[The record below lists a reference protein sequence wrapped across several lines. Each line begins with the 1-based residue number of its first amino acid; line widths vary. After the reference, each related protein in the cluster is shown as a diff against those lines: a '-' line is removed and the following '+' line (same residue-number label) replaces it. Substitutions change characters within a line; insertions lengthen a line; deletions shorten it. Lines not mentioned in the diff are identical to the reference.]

1 MTTTLDSNLY
11 SVMNA
16 RKSVR
21 VFDPSAT
28 IAKEEIEEM
37 LKLATIAPSSS
48 NLQSW
53 RFMVFQDSE
62 LKEELK
68 TIVNNQAGNNQAVVE
83 NSSAVIA
90 VLGNIDAYKK
100 VEQIYTQN
108 VAEGHMDDSIKDRT
122 IAGTNAVYPNMPR
135 EVRMNIASFDAGL
148 VSMQLMLIAKEKGY
162 DTLPMGGFDKVK
174 FAEKFNLPSDQFP
187 IVLIALGKAA
197 APAYGSSRLPLDDVV
212 RFM

>member
-11 SVMNA
+11 SVMSA

-21 VFDPSAT
+21 VFDPNAT
-28 IAKEEIEEM
+28 ISKEEIAEM

-53 RFMVFQDSE
+53 SFIVFQDSE
-62 LKEELK
+62 LKKELK
-68 TIVNNQAGNNQAVVE
+68 EIANNQAQVE
-83 NSSAVIA
+83 DSSAVIA

-108 VAEGHMDDSIKDRT
+108 VAEGHMDESIKDRT
-122 IAGTNAVYPNMPR
+122 IASTNAVYPNIPR
-135 EVRMNIASFDAGL
+135 EARVNIASFDAGL

-162 DTLPMGGFDKVK
+162 DTSTIGGFDKVK
-174 FAEKFNLPSDQFP
+174 FAEKFDLPADQFP

-197 APAYGSSRLPLDDVV
+197 APAYGSSRLPLDEIV
-212 RFM
+212 RFI

>member
-11 SVMNA
+11 SVMKA

-21 VFDPSAT
+21 VFDPNAT
-28 IAKEEIEEM
+28 IAKEEIAEM

-53 RFMVFQDSE
+53 SFLVIQDPEVKKE
-62 LKEELK
+62 LQV
-68 TIVNNQAGNNQAVVE
+68 IANNQAHVGD
-83 NSSAVIA
+83 SSAVIA

-108 VAEGHMDDSIKDRT
+108 VAEGHMDESIKDRT
-122 IAGTNAVYPNMPR
+122 IAGTYATYPNAPR
-135 EVRMNIASFDAGL
+135 EARMNIAAYDAGL

-162 DTLPMGGFDKVK
+162 DTCTLGGFDKVK
-174 FAEKFNLPSDQFP
+174 FAERFDVPSDQFP
-187 IVLIALGKAA
+187 IVLITLGKAA
-197 APAYGSSRLPLDDVV
+197 APAYGSSRLPLDEVV
-212 RFM
+212 RFI

>member
-1 MTTTLDSNLY
+1 
-11 SVMNA
+11 MNA

-21 VFDPSAT
+21 VFDPNAT
-28 IAKEEIEEM
+28 ISKEEIAEM

-53 RFMVFQDSE
+53 SFIVFQDSE
-62 LKEELK
+62 LKKELK
-68 TIVNNQAGNNQAVVE
+68 EIANNQAQVE
-83 NSSAVIA
+83 DSSAVIA

-108 VAEGHMDDSIKDRT
+108 VAEGHMDESIKDRT
-122 IAGTNAVYPNMPR
+122 IASTNAVYPNIPR
-135 EVRMNIASFDAGL
+135 EARVNIASFDAGL

-162 DTLPMGGFDKVK
+162 DTSTIGGFDKVK
-174 FAEKFNLPSDQFP
+174 FAEKFDLPVDQFP

-197 APAYGSSRLPLDDVV
+197 APAYGSSRLPLDEVV
-212 RFM
+212 RFI

>member
-1 MTTTLDSNLY
+1 MMTTTLDSNLY

-21 VFDPSAT
+21 VFDPNAT
-28 IAKEEIEEM
+28 IAKEEITEM

-53 RFMVFQDSE
+53 SFIVFQDAE
-62 LKEELK
+62 LKKELK
-68 TIVNNQAGNNQAVVE
+68 TIANNQAAVE
-83 NSSAVIA
+83 DSSAVIA
-90 VLGNIDAYKK
+90 VVGNIDAYKK

-122 IAGTNAVYPNMPR
+122 IASTNAVYPNMPR
-135 EVRMNIASFDAGL
+135 EVRVNIASFDAGL

-174 FAEKFNLPSDQFP
+174 FAERFDLPSDQFP
-187 IVLIALGKAA
+187 VVLIALGKAA
-197 APAYGSSRLPLDDVV
+197 APAYGSSRLPLDEVV

>member
-1 MTTTLDSNLY
+1 MKE
-11 SVMNA
+11 

-21 VFDPSAT
+21 VFDPNAT
-28 IAKEEIEEM
+28 IAKEEIAEM

-53 RFMVFQDSE
+53 SFIVIQDPEVKKE
-62 LKEELK
+62 LQ
-68 TIVNNQAGNNQAVVE
+68 IIANNQVQVGD
-83 NSSAVIA
+83 SSAVIA

-108 VAEGHMDDSIKDRT
+108 VAEGHMDESIKDRT
-122 IAGTNAVYPNMPR
+122 IASTNAVYPTIPR
-135 EVRMNIASFDAGL
+135 EARMNIAAFDAGL

-162 DTLPMGGFDKVK
+162 DTSTIGGFDKVK
-174 FAEKFNLPSDQFP
+174 FAERFDLPGDQFP

-197 APAYGSSRLPLDDVV
+197 APAYGSSRLPLDEVV
-212 RFM
+212 RFI

>member
-11 SVMNA
+11 SVMKA

-21 VFDPSAT
+21 VFDSNAT
-28 IAKEEIEEM
+28 ISKEEIAEM

-53 RFMVFQDSE
+53 SFIVFQDSE
-62 LKEELK
+62 LKKELK
-68 TIVNNQAGNNQAVVE
+68 EIANNQAQVE
-83 NSSAVIA
+83 DSSAVIA

-108 VAEGHMDDSIKDRT
+108 VAEGHMDESIKDRT
-122 IAGTNAVYPNMPR
+122 IASTNAVYPNIPR
-135 EVRMNIASFDAGL
+135 EARVNIASFDAGL

-162 DTLPMGGFDKVK
+162 DTSTIGGFDKVK
-174 FAEKFNLPSDQFP
+174 FAERFNLPSDQFP

-197 APAYGSSRLPLDDVV
+197 APAYGSSRLSLNEVV
-212 RFM
+212 RFI

>member
-1 MTTTLDSNLY
+1 MK
-11 SVMNA
+11 A

-21 VFDPSAT
+21 VFDSNAT
-28 IAKEEIEEM
+28 ISKEEIAEM

-53 RFMVFQDSE
+53 SFIVFQDSE
-62 LKEELK
+62 LKKELK
-68 TIVNNQAGNNQAVVE
+68 EIANNQAQVE
-83 NSSAVIA
+83 DSSAVIA

-108 VAEGHMDDSIKDRT
+108 VAEGHMDESIKDRT
-122 IAGTNAVYPNMPR
+122 IASTNAVYPNIPR
-135 EVRMNIASFDAGL
+135 EARVNIASFDAGL

-162 DTLPMGGFDKVK
+162 DTSTIGGFDKVK
-174 FAEKFNLPSDQFP
+174 FAERFNLPSDQFP

-197 APAYGSSRLPLDDVV
+197 APAYGSSRLSLNEVV
-212 RFM
+212 RFI

>member
-1 MTTTLDSNLY
+1 MTTTSNSNLY
-11 SVMNA
+11 SVMQA

-21 VFDPSAT
+21 VFDPNFT

-53 RFMVFQDSE
+53 RFLVIQDAAVKTE
-62 LKEELK
+62 LKG
-68 TIVNNQAGNNQAVVE
+68 IANNQAQAEEASV
-83 NSSAVIA
+83 VIA
-90 VLGNIDAYKK
+90 VLGDVDAYKK

-122 IAGTNAVYPNMPR
+122 IANTHAVYPNVSA

-162 DTLPMGGFDKVK
+162 DTSTMGGFDKVK
-174 FAEKFNLPSDQFP
+174 FAERFDLPENEFP

-197 APAYGSSRLPLDDVV
+197 APAYGSSRLPMDEIV
-212 RFM
+212 RFI

>member
-11 SVMNA
+11 SVMKA

-21 VFDPSAT
+21 VFDQNAT
-28 IAKEEIEEM
+28 IAKEEISEM

-53 RFMVFQDSE
+53 SFLVIQDPEVKKE
-62 LKEELK
+62 LQV
-68 TIVNNQAGNNQAVVE
+68 IANNQAQVGD
-83 NSSAVIA
+83 SSAVIA

-108 VAEGHMDDSIKDRT
+108 VAEGHMDESIKDRT
-122 IAGTNAVYPNMPR
+122 IASTYATYPHAPI
-135 EVRMNIASFDAGL
+135 EARMRIAAYDAGL

-162 DTLPMGGFDKVK
+162 DTCTLGGFDKVK
-174 FAEKFNLPSDQFP
+174 FAERFDLPSDQFP

-197 APAYGSSRLPLDDVV
+197 APAYGTSRLSLDEVV
-212 RFM
+212 RYI

>member
-21 VFDPSAT
+21 VFDPNAT
-28 IAKEEIEEM
+28 IAKEEIAEM

-53 RFMVFQDSE
+53 SFIVIQDPEVKKE
-62 LKEELK
+62 LQV
-68 TIVNNQAGNNQAVVE
+68 IANNQAQVGD
-83 NSSAVIA
+83 SSAVIA

-108 VAEGHMDDSIKDRT
+108 VTEGHMDESIKDRT
-122 IAGTNAVYPNMPR
+122 IANTYATYPHAPI
-135 EVRMNIASFDAGL
+135 EARMGIASFDAGL

-162 DTLPMGGFDKVK
+162 DTCPLGGFDKVK
-174 FAEKFNLPSDQFP
+174 FAERFDLPSDQFP

-197 APAYGSSRLPLDDVV
+197 APAYGSSRLPLEEVV
-212 RFM
+212 RFI